1 MTSVDLLLHDIEVLC
16 VVDDDMGIERRAAVA
31 ITDGRITH
39 VGPTAVIQAQVE
51 PKVRRDMSGHL
62 VMPGLINLHTHIP
75 MTLLRGIAEGVD
87 LRGFLDRV
95 WAEEVRVMDPAG
107 TEIGARLGALE
118 ALLGG
123 TTTALDMYFHPESA
137 HRGAVDVGL
146 RHVIGPVFF
155 SFPGP
160 DGLSWDERMTVLK
173 EWPGIVEKIGGPH
186 IPLALMPHCPV
197 TVGPEYL
204 RQLAHHAQEYGYLIT
219 THASENTGEN
229 EDTVAAFDQRPIEM
243 LHTTGILDTAPVIA
257 HAVRIDDR
265 ERELMASAG
274 ASVAHCP
281 GSNLKLASGAMDWVA
296 NQQARITMG
305 LGTDGCS
312 SSNDLDMFAVMRLA
326 SNLAKLTTHDPQA
339 APSVEI
345 VHAATLGGAAALG
358 MSDRIG
364 SVAVGKE
371 ADLIAIDL
379 DAPHFVPLHDPYVA
393 LVYAAGRGDVSD
405 VWVAGSHVIAG
416 RAPTNVDI
424 DEVMNQ
430 ARQHVGE
437 WYGV

>member
-1 MTSVDLLLHDIEVLC
+1 MTPVDLLLHDIDILC
-16 VVDDDMGIERRAAVA
+16 VVGDDMGVERSAAVA

-39 VGPTAVIQAQVE
+39 VGPSTAIEAQVQ
-51 PKVRRDMSGHL
+51 PRARRNMSGHL
-62 VMPGLINLHTHIP
+62 VMPGFINLHTHMP

-95 WAEEVRVMDPAG
+95 WAEEARVMNPTG
-107 TEIGARLGALE
+107 TEIGARLGAVE
-118 ALLGG
+118 ALLAG
-123 TTTALDMYFHPESA
+123 TTTALDMYFHPEAA
-137 HRGAVDVGL
+137 HRGAVEVGI
-146 RHVIGPVFF
+146 RHVNGPVFF
-155 SFPGP
+155 SFAGP
-160 DGLSWDERMTVLK
+160 DGLSWDQRMTLLH
-173 EWPGIVEKIGGPH
+173 EWPGIVAEIGGPYV
-186 IPLALMPHCPV
+186 PLALMPHAPV

-204 RQLAHHAQEYGYLIT
+204 RQLADHAREHGYLIT

-229 EDTVAAFDQRPIEM
+229 EDTVAAFGQRPIEM
-243 LHTTGILDTAPVIA
+243 LHTTGMLQTGPVLA

-265 ERELMASAG
+265 ERALIAAAG

-281 GSNLKLASGAMDWVA
+281 GSNLKLASGALDWVA
-296 NQQARITMG
+296 KQRAGITTG

-326 SNLAKLTTHDPQA
+326 SNLARLTTHDPQA
-339 APSVEI
+339 APSEEV
-345 VHAATLGGAAALG
+345 VRAATLGGATALG
-358 MSDRIG
+358 LADRIG

-405 VWVAGSHVIAG
+405 VWVAGSHVVAD
-416 RAPTNVDI
+416 RTPTKVDI
-424 DEVMNQ
+424 AQVMSR
-430 ARQHVGE
+430 ARQHVSQQ
-437 WYGV
+437 

>member
-1 MTSVDLLLHDIEVLC
+1 MTPVDLLLHDIEILC
-16 VVDDDMGIERRAAVA
+16 VVDDGMGVERRAAVA

-62 VMPGLINLHTHIP
+62 VMPGLINLHTHLP

-87 LRGFLDRV
+87 LRGFLERV
-95 WAEEVRVMDPAG
+95 WAEEARVMDPNG
-107 TEIGARLGALE
+107 THIGARLGALE
-118 ALLGG
+118 ALLAG
-123 TTTALDMYFHPESA
+123 TTTALDMYFHPEAA

-155 SFPGP
+155 SFAGP
-160 DGLSWDERMTVLK
+160 DGLTWDERMSLLH
-173 EWPGIVEKIGGPH
+173 EWPGIVADIGGPH

-204 RQLAHHAQEYGYLIT
+204 RQLADYAKEHGYVVT

-229 EDTVAAFDQRPIEM
+229 EDTVAAFGQRPIEM
-243 LHTTGILDTAPVIA
+243 LETAGMLQTGPVIA

-265 ERELMASAG
+265 ERELLAATG
-274 ASVAHCP
+274 TSVAHCP
-281 GSNLKLASGAMDWVA
+281 GSNLKLASGALDWVA
-296 NQQARITMG
+296 KQQAGITMG

-326 SNLAKLTTHDPQA
+326 SNLARLTTHDPQA

-345 VHAATLGGAAALG
+345 VRAATLGGAAALG
-358 MSDRIG
+358 MADRIG

-393 LVYAAGRGDVSD
+393 LVYATGRGDVSD

-416 RAPTNVDI
+416 REPTTVDI